1 MSQIIISKDRSFQS
15 IPGVIIT
22 DSGITIQ
29 KNAHLTETVTIK
41 VLDRTL
47 EKFDVTVEE
56 SASAK
61 VILSIDDHVEGSAD
75 YYINFAAKANANLKF
90 LLISNIQTEKSVVHL
105 KGNLYRDANINFMAS
120 FVSHKIDAV
129 IHLDLVEPGA
139 SLKVRT
145 ITISAKDNVQN
156 LDVHMIHHAP
166 HTTAEMTNIA
176 IAGENGIVRLNGV
189 GEVLK
194 GMVDSS
200 AFQTLRGI
208 ITNDKAQIDVN
219 PILIIDEYDIQ
230 AAGHAA
236 TVGKLEEETLYYLMS
251 RGLTLEEATKLII
264 NGFLRPVIDEI
275 DDEVIKENVI
285 NLVNE
290 RI

>member
-1 MSQIIISKDRSFQS
+1 MSQIIISKDRSYDS
-15 IPGVIIT
+15 IPGVLVS
-22 DSGITIQ
+22 DSGIKIT
-29 KNAHLTETVTIK
+29 KNAHLTETVSIK

-47 EKFDVTVEE
+47 EKFDVIVEE
-56 SASAK
+56 NASAK
-61 VILSIDDHVEGSAD
+61 VILSIEDNMPGSAD
-75 YYINFAAKANANLKF
+75 YHINFDAKANADLTF
-90 LLISNIQTEKSVVHL
+90 LLVSDIQTDHSVINL
-105 KGNLYRDANINFMAS
+105 KGNLYRDSNINFMAS
-120 FVSHKIDAV
+120 FVSNKIDALV
-129 IHLDLVEPGA
+129 HLDLVEPGA
-139 SLKVRT
+139 SLKVRS

-166 HTTAEMTNIA
+166 HTNAEMTNIA
-176 IAGENGIVRLNGV
+176 IAGENGVVRLNGV

-194 GMVDSS
+194 GMTDSS

-219 PILIIDEYDIQ
+219 PILIIDEFDIR

-251 RGLTLEEATKLII
+251 RGLSLAEATKLII
-264 NGFLRPVIDEI
+264 TGFLRPVIDEI
-275 DDEVIKENVI
+275 DDETIKENVI
-285 NLVNE
+285 NLVNG